1 MYHHEFE
8 ACLNIRYE
16 KAAGMSPDIEW
27 HILDEAGQQTVAQTT
42 PKLPS
47 RSIALL
53 SFRDQWHPSTTYARH
68 ILLGVG

>member
-1 MYHHEFE
+1 
-8 ACLNIRYE
+8 
-16 KAAGMSPDIEW
+16 MSPDIEW
-27 HILDEAGQQTVAQTT
+27 HILDEAGQQTAAQAT

-53 SFRDQWHPSTTYARH
+53 FFRDQWHPSTTYARH